1 MVRRGDVRSAKASRR
16 PHEASQS
23 APCSLPRPSRSHLAS
38 PPPAS
43 SSRTHRSWGG
53 AGSESCNPC
62 DRHFVRVSTA
72 RKGTLLDAPHPH
84 ALLDISGSDSI
95 AQSDNKLCDLLD
107 IDDILILLVRIGLC
121 ARSARRCRRRRIGSI
136 CVRRRETNDLGAAR
150 DLERMLGRLTLF
162 VGGEIPQI
170 GRGESRVRLLDPCHA

>member
-1 MVRRGDVRSAKASRR
+1 M
-16 PHEASQS
+16 
-23 APCSLPRPSRSHLAS
+23 
-38 PPPAS
+38 
-43 SSRTHRSWGG
+43 
-53 AGSESCNPC
+53 
-62 DRHFVRVSTA
+62 
-72 RKGTLLDAPHPH
+72 DAPHPH

-136 CVRRRETNDLGAAR
+136 SVRRRETNDLGAAR